1 MKNVDPN
8 LLSKTK
14 KVRRV
19 QIANVPIYLGLSKN
33 EIKKLVTDF
42 IVKHFLN
49 DQGNM
54 EPIHTLD
61 IVGNK
66 ELNADDNPN
75 ANMVVLEMSS
85 VEEANR
91 LQKVP
96 GVEIL
101 GMVCK
106 IIRCSEAVYSQEQSM
121 VTQVNRARVS

>member
-1 MKNVDPN
+1 MKSVDPN

-19 QIANVPIYLGLSKN
+19 QIANVPIYLGLTKN

-42 IVKHFLN
+42 IIKHFLN
-49 DQGNM
+49 DQGNL

-61 IVGNK
+61 IVGSK
-66 ELNADDNPN
+66 GLSPDENPN
-75 ANMVVLEMSS
+75 ANMVILEMSS

-101 GMVCK
+101 GMICK
-106 IIRCSEAVYSQEQSM
+106 IIRCSETVYTQEQSM
-121 VTQVNRARVS
+121 VTQVNKARVC